1 MIVPAPAGGGTDV
14 STRRLATL
22 LEKEL
27 GASIA
32 IMNIAGGGGS
42 AGVTWFMSAKPDGYK
57 LLATWNSPITTVPQV
72 QPVTYDMNSFTPVAS
87 TSETAYTLCVK
98 PDFPAKTGAEFLAA
112 LADNPGKY
120 TYGNDG
126 IPRYTFGE
134 PWLLSGL
141 DLIVILVGL
150 YALPPVLQLT
160 EVADLKGLPASALKL
175 ASTRFGPG
183 ELRRLVPTWLRS
195 SLIGIGVGI
204 LPGAGGNIAA
214 FLSYNAAKNADKDPE
229 SFGTGRVEG
238 AAAAKNADNA
248 ASMVPAL
255 TLGIPGNVIAALV
268 LGALIVHGLQPGPQ
282 LFNQNPGLVGGFM
295 VQMLITSVLIFFVG
309 GAAATRVFA
318 QVQRLPGVLLVPA
331 ILVLM
336 AVGVY
341 VINGRTVDLWVM
353 LTAELVGYVLEKVEV
368 PLAPIILGLILGP
381 MAEQN
386 IRRALLLSRGDWTKD
401 GSTTP
406 S

>member
-14 STRRLATL
+14 SAHKLAKL

-57 LLATWNSPITTVPQV
+57 LLATWNSPIMTVSQV
-72 QPVTYDMNSFTPVAS
+72 QPVAYDRNSFTPVAS
-87 TSETAYTLCVK
+87 TSETVYTLCVK
-98 PDFPAKTGAEFLAA
+98 PDFPAKTGAAFLAA

-134 PWLLSGL
+134 PWLLSGR
-141 DLIVILVGL
+141 DLIVILLGL
-150 YALPPVLQLT
+150 YALPPVLHLA
-160 EVADLKGLPASALKL
+160 EV
-175 ASTRFGPG
+175 
-183 ELRRLVPTWLRS
+183 
-195 SLIGIGVGI
+195 
-204 LPGAGGNIAA
+204 
-214 FLSYNAAKNADKDPE
+214 ADKDPE

-238 AAAAKNADNA
+238 VAAAECGNNAT
-248 ASMVPAL
+248 SMIPAL

-268 LGALIVHGLQPGPQ
+268 LGALMIHGLQPRSQ
-282 LFNQNPGLVGGFM
+282 LFNQSPGLVGGFM
-295 VQMLITSVLIFFVG
+295 VQMLITSVSIFFVG

-318 QVQRLPGVLLVPA
+318 QVQRRRGVLLVPA

-336 AVGVY
+336 PVGVY
-341 VINGRTVDLWVM
+341 VINGRIVDLWVM
-353 LTAELVGYVLEKVEV
+353 LTAGLVGYVLERSRCRS
-368 PLAPIILGLILGP
+368 PRSSSASSSGRWPSRTSAAPCFSAGATGHP
-381 MAEQN
+381 S
-386 IRRALLLSRGDWTKD
+386 SR
-401 GSTTP
+401 SRSPP
-406 S
+406 SSRSQRWR